1 VAADV
6 QPTTLKRRALPVAVG
21 LALISLAGLL
31 TDTVATSQVLALA
44 GPSALSIVYPLS
56 GIFLGIA
63 ALVQFSSIDRRPRL
77 TMLKVIG
84 LGYAAAF
91 AIALTLLLAGV
102 APTAL
107 TIVVW
112 LLGDQVSLLLPVVL
126 WSLAADV
133 FNTGEGNK
141 VFGWVMA
148 WSYGGQ
154 IIGLAIATVTPNLLT
169 GLGIPLVALL
179 VFDPL
184 ACLVIG
190 LWIPFAMRGSAASRG
205 HLRGESVSASLR
217 SAKDFFRD
225 VPVWRSLLITVTVSA
240 TAGTTALLAYS
251 MSSEDVIGS
260 DAEQLQMFFGATSL
274 AVLLLSGVFQLVA
287 SERFSRR
294 IGIGGQLLLLPIVTV
309 VGGMILAVGDAAS
322 SLLWL
327 AVGITIIGI
336 PTWTVDENA
345 RHSAL
350 TVVPDQVRAR
360 ISLVLDLGRHSV
372 AQIAS
377 GVLALIG
384 IVLGALWL
392 IGIIAAVVALASL
405 FWGVKVV
412 RDWDASMLNWRL
424 RRRKHGAWDVLSWND
439 EGSI

>member
-1 VAADV
+1 
-6 QPTTLKRRALPVAVG
+6 
-21 LALISLAGLL
+21 
-31 TDTVATSQVLALA
+31 
-44 GPSALSIVYPLS
+44 
-56 GIFLGIA
+56 
-63 ALVQFSSIDRRPRL
+63 
-77 TMLKVIG
+77 
-84 LGYAAAF
+84 
-91 AIALTLLLAGV
+91 
-102 APTAL
+102 
-107 TIVVW
+107 
-112 LLGDQVSLLLPVVL
+112 
-126 WSLAADV
+126 
-133 FNTGEGNK
+133 
-141 VFGWVMA
+141 
-148 WSYGGQ
+148 
-154 IIGLAIATVTPNLLT
+154 
-169 GLGIPLVALL
+169 
-179 VFDPL
+179 
-184 ACLVIG
+184 
-190 LWIPFAMRGSAASRG
+190 
-205 HLRGESVSASLR
+205 
-217 SAKDFFRD
+217 
-225 VPVWRSLLITVTVSA
+225 
-240 TAGTTALLAYS
+240 
-251 MSSEDVIGS
+251 
-260 DAEQLQMFFGATSL
+260 MFFGATSL

-392 IGIIAAVVALASL
+392 IGIIAAVVAVASL
-405 FWGVKVV
+405 IWGVKVV